1 MKLEATYSIPYT
13 LKYLL
18 RTDRSKH
25 VLVQYSKT
33 SVVEQDFTTLLGKE
47 DVYAGKGS
55 GFTLS
60 CIGGLLLG
68 VYKYTPIG
76 GSSYLPL
83 PTSITNKKSVNVS

>member
-1 MKLEATYSIPYT
+1 M
-13 LKYLL
+13 
-18 RTDRSKH
+18 
-25 VLVQYSKT
+25 
-33 SVVEQDFTTLLGKE
+33 VEQNFTTLLGKE

-60 CIGGLLLG
+60 CISGLLLG

-83 PTSITNKKSVNVS
+83 PTSITNKKCVINPENTDHQCFIGKF